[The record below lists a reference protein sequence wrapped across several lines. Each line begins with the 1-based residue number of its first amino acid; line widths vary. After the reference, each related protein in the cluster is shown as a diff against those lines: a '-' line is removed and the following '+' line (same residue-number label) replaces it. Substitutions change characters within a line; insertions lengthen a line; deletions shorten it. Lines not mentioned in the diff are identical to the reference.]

1 MTVES
6 VNFISD
12 LEPDRPRSS
21 DRISQGDD
29 HIRNIKLSLKQT
41 FPNVDGEVSA
51 TDEEMNYLVGLTGP
65 IKDEIDA
72 GANDISQLQADVAK
86 NKTDIAANASGIA
99 TNASGISNNASA
111 ISAQGSAINANT
123 DYIKN
128 VEAIAVNNEREI
140 AGLDA
145 SKADKSYVDSQ
156 NSAQNSAIAS
166 KADKSYVD
174 SQNSAQ
180 NSVIATKADKSYVDS
195 QDASKADKSDTYTKA
210 QIDVLIAEAS
220 KGGGGMIKLVKQPAF
235 SGNFTC
241 NGNPQAYSFQLPVSQ
256 QAGDRSA
263 KLDVP
268 QGMVFGF
275 EYLFGFGGTSGK
287 LNIDVEGIYFDGV
300 QVYDNPGSMAAL
312 IYDSSGGPIWPG
324 SDKSTIVRVEN
335 SIEIKGMTAYATGCT
350 VWLAGFFAE
359 A

>member
-29 HIRNIKLSLKQT
+29 HIRNLKLSLKQT

-86 NKTDIAANASGIA
+86 NKTDIATNAAGIASNDADIASNASD
-99 TNASGISNNASA
+99 ISNNASA
-111 ISAQGSAINANT
+111 ISAQGNAINANT
-123 DYIKN
+123 DYIKD
-128 VEAIAVNNEREI
+128 VEVIAVNNQREI
-140 AGLDA
+140 EGLDA

-156 NSAQNSAIAS
+156 NSAQNSEIAS
-166 KADKSYVD
+166 KADK
-174 SQNSAQ
+174 
-180 NSVIATKADKSYVDS
+180 TYVDS
-195 QDASKADKSDTYTKA
+195 QDANKADKSDTYTKA

-235 SGNFTC
+235 SGDFTC
-241 NGNPQAYSFQLPVSQ
+241 NGYPQAYSCQLQISQ
-256 QAGDRSA
+256 KVGDRSA
-263 KLDVP
+263 KLNVP
-268 QGMVFGF
+268 RGMVFGF
-275 EYLFGFGGTSGK
+275 EYLFGFGGGAGD

-324 SDKSTIVRVEN
+324 SDKSTIVRVED
-335 SIEIKGMTAYATGCT
+335 SIEIKGMTAYAYDCT